1 MSDKDPVV
9 LINVYR
15 CDPAK
20 MDVLMEQLTVM
31 VRAQR
36 GAEGFLSAT
45 LHRGLNSKVAAVHA
59 VWRSREDWKAMTRLP
74 AVNAAMEPIM
84 AIATFEPHLYEA
96 GEVFDPA

>member
-1 MSDKDPVV
+1 MSDTDPVV

-20 MDVLMEQLTVM
+20 LDALMDLLAVM

-36 GAEGFLSAT
+36 GAEGFVSAT
-45 LHRGLNSKVAAVHA
+45 LHRGLNGKVAAVHA
-59 VWRSREDWKAMTRLP
+59 VWRTREDWKAMTRLP
-74 AVNAAMEPIM
+74 PVNAAMEPIM

-96 GEVFDPA
+96 DEVFDPT